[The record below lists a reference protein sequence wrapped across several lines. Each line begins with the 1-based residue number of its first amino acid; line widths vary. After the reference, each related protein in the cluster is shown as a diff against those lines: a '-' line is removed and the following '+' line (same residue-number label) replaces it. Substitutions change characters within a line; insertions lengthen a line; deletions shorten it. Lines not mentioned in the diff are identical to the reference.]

1 MRWNL
6 LRRIGTEWRLCPD
19 EGNDPTDS
27 QTKELNKMK
36 VKQEY
41 LAELRGTFLESVGD
55 SDTVKTVL
63 KLLVRYLPRE
73 GEISLSDFMQTE
85 LLDVFEHLFE
95 NEEKSA
101 SELVQDKLQQLWKD
115 VELADFAILNVQYVH
130 QDDIEDDANPQ
141 EIFSIEANEMEI
153 LIDEADMKMQ
163 KFKKLAEGI
172 LGFPMKYD
180 FDDKSTEGVGNVTD
194 IYGEAA

>member
-27 QTKELNKMK
+27 QTKEMNKMK

-41 LAELRGTFLESVGD
+41 LAELREIFLESVGD
-55 SDTVKTVL
+55 SDSVKTAL
-63 KLLVRYLPRE
+63 ELLVRYLPKE

-85 LLDVFEHLFE
+85 LLDVFDYVWEG
-95 NEEKSA
+95 KSE
-101 SELVQDKLQQLWKD
+101 SEIVQDKLQQLWKD
-115 VELADFAILNVQYVH
+115 VGLADFAILNVRYTADADI
-130 QDDIEDDANPQ
+130 DDDRNPQ
-141 EIFSIEANEMEI
+141 EIFFLVANELEI

-163 KFKKLAEGI
+163 KFTELAEEI
-172 LGFPMKYD
+172 LGFPMKYE
-180 FDDKSTEGVGNVTD
+180 FDDVSTGEKLGQISH
-194 IYGEAA
+194 IYGGAA